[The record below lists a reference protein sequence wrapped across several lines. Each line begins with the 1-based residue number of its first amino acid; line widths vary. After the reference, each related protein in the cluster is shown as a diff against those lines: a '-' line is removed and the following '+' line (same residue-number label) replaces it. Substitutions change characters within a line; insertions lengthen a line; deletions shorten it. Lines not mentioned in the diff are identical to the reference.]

1 MAHIVLLGDSIFD
14 NGAYTNGGPDV
25 ISQVRQILPDGWH
38 ASLLALDGATTVDV
52 SSQLRR
58 VPADA
63 THLALSAGGNDALSN
78 VGILERPVGSTAEAL
93 AALADVSQEFEEE
106 YRRAVGACR
115 QLRLPLTLCTIY
127 NGCFPD
133 ADFQRSAS
141 TALMVFNDVILRVGI
156 EFGLP
161 IIDLRFVCSLPNDYA
176 NPIEPSSIGGA
187 KIARSIVTLAMGE
200 QNVSLSARVVTA

>member
-1 MAHIVLLGDSIFD
+1 MAHIILLGDSIFD
-14 NGAYTNGGPDV
+14 NGAYTNGGPNV
-25 ISQVRQILPDGWH
+25 ISQVRQLLPDGWH
-38 ASLLALDGATTVDV
+38 ASLL
-52 SSQLRR
+52 
-58 VPADA
+58 VPVDA

-78 VGILERPVGSTAEAL
+78 AGILERPVGSTAEAL

-133 ADFQRSAS
+133 ADFQRLAS

-156 EFGLP
+156 EFGLS

-187 KIARSIVTLAMGE
+187 KIARSIVTLARGE
-200 QNVSLSARVVTA
+200 QNVSVSARVVTA